1 MEWNRMVDALYAG
14 RVDEVA
20 ALAKDALD
28 GGHSAREVLNKG
40 LRAGMERVGK
50 DFKADILFL
59 PEVLIAAKAMHAGM
73 DILKPSLS
81 EGDSV
86 ALGTFVIGTVKGDL
100 HDIGKNLVAMMMQ
113 GAGIDVMDLGIDIP
127 PEKFIEVIEKH
138 QPQIMGMSA
147 LLTSTIG
154 EMKTTI
160 GALEEAGVR
169 DRVKIMVGGA
179 PVTQEFAEGIGAD
192 GYAPDAVSAV
202 ELARTWL

>member
-1 MEWNRMVDALYAG
+1 
-14 RVDEVA
+14 
-20 ALAKDALD
+20 
-28 GGHSAREVLNKG
+28 
-40 LRAGMERVGK
+40 
-50 DFKADILFL
+50 
-59 PEVLIAAKAMHAGM
+59 
-73 DILKPSLS
+73 
-81 EGDSV
+81 
-86 ALGTFVIGTVKGDL
+86 
-100 HDIGKNLVAMMMQ
+100 VAMMMQ